1 MATPPPGDRA
11 AFYAEYDND
20 EFSPSGAQAAV
31 PPRQS
36 GDERDL
42 EGRAASL
49 GSGLRS
55 YSRDQDDT
63 SFVSYVT
70 DDDAAPVAP
79 ASADA
84 GTPLSTSDDSGGD
97 TSYISPS
104 EDDASL
110 RGSLGLTREDSH
122 FYRPAREGRSA
133 ANEGGEGKEG
143 KEGTEGAE
151 GKDGGQGKDGG
162 EANTADTDSDAAP
175 PRPLLEQLMQ
185 LGRMVAMASSYADQW
200 DRDDATPM
208 DPDQFNAA
216 LNTFINKRYPITEL
230 TAMESQA
237 LFEAADISLSGH
249 VSWQQL
255 HDVVEGAY
263 GKMPRFS
270 GKEEGKEG
278 GEGNDSTGG
287 KGGKVAEDHDSAD
300 SSAGEGGGKASPGGS
315 RRSPRPTP
323 LLPQITCSV
332 TRGIEKEQRRRQVWE
347 SRKERSQSCN
357 NFVHSL
363 PYESPEGGGRQGAQG
378 GQGIPRSNQIKLPG
392 GFRRWHV
399 ASREASLDTNKG
411 GAPLSTVLG
420 TMRQMSGEDNRT
432 QPSSPNSRVGDGVG
446 MRRLS
451 GDYTAVNNNATA
463 STTATANSPLSS
475 SASNASN
482 ASPGRSPGRRSP
494 NLMSSPFHHSAHSVA
509 EAAGA
514 PSPPP
519 KKAHW
524 FLEWL
529 DGLDSKGTMYAG
541 FAGGVPCVDDDSKT
555 VEWGELGGSP
565 MVRGSYVEA
574 NQGPRAPSSAG
585 LAQHLLDG
593 DRRGG

>member
-1 MATPPPGDRA
+1 MATPPSGDRA

-31 PPRQS
+31 PPRRS
-36 GDERDL
+36 GGERDL
-42 EGRAASL
+42 EGRAASSL

-79 ASADA
+79 ATDA

-110 RGSLGLTREDSH
+110 RGGSSGLTRKDSH
-122 FYRPAREGRSA
+122 FYRPTREGRSA
-133 ANEGGEGKEG
+133 ANVGGEGKGGKKAKEG
-143 KEGTEGAE
+143 KEVTEGAA
-151 GKDGGQGKDGG
+151 GKDGG
-162 EANTADTDSDAAP
+162 E
-175 PRPLLEQLMQ
+175 
-185 LGRMVAMASSYADQW
+185 
-200 DRDDATPM
+200 
-208 DPDQFNAA
+208 
-216 LNTFINKRYPITEL
+216 
-230 TAMESQA
+230 
-237 LFEAADISLSGH
+237 
-249 VSWQQL
+249 
-255 HDVVEGAY
+255 
-263 GKMPRFS
+263 
-270 GKEEGKEG
+270 G
-278 GEGNDSTGG
+278 GEGDSTGG
-287 KGGKVAEDHDSAD
+287 KGGKVTEDHDSAD

-315 RRSPRPTP
+315 RRSPRATP

-411 GAPLSTVLG
+411 GGAPLSTVLG
-420 TMRQMSGEDNRT
+420 TMRQMSGDDNRK
-432 QPSSPNSRVGDGVG
+432 QPSSPNSRVGRGVG

-451 GDYTAVNNNATA
+451 GDNTAVNNNATA
-463 STTATANSPLSS
+463 TTTATATTNSPLLSS
-475 SASNASN
+475 SESST
-482 ASPGRSPGRRSP
+482 ASPCRSP

-574 NQGPRAPSSAG
+574 NQGPRAASSVG